1 VRVELV
7 RKDGRVDFVPI
18 SGSEFEIPAELVFG
32 LRAPGLVSGL
42 QSSVFGPEAAWGR
55 LTAAGL
61 HRHGS
66 SRAFRK
72 K

>member
-42 QSSVFGPEAAWGR
+42 QSSVFGPEAA
-55 LTAAGL
+55 
-61 HRHGS
+61 
-66 SRAFRK
+66 
-72 K
+72 